1 MSDGYGVDL
10 DQVLRLIDRA
20 AVLIVRF
27 DLLEQR
33 LLVDFRAPGAELPL
47 ITMVDR
53 VNSAE
58 ERFRHLKS
66 LRPKLPLP
74 ERIHSFPWPRAISAF
89 ETSGVWER
97 IAERLD
103 GLGAPQEEVLAVR
116 RQLLESEA
124 AATAAAIRGGDGFRT
139 IWEREPS

>member
-1 MSDGYGVDL
+1 MSDGYGVDI

-89 ETSGVWER
+89 ETSGVWEH
-97 IAERLD
+97 IAERLN
-103 GLGAPQEEVLAVR
+103 GLGAPAEEVLAVR

>member
-10 DQVLRLIDRA
+10 DEVLRLIDRA

-33 LLVDFRAPGAELPL
+33 LLVDFRAPGAELPM

-89 ETSGVWER
+89 EASGLWGA
-97 IAERLD
+97 IAARLD
-103 GLGAPQEEVLAVR
+103 SLGAPDAEIAAVR
-116 RQLLESEA
+116 RQLLQSEA

-139 IWEREPS
+139 LWERQPA